1 MALEVPLVRFFA
13 GIKKVF
19 ESQWQK
25 RRIFMKK
32 GVITAFAA
40 AAGAGLAG
48 KNAIEKALA
57 KNL

>member
-1 MALEVPLVRFFA
+1 
-13 GIKKVF
+13 
-19 ESQWQK
+19 
-25 RRIFMKK
+25 MKK
-32 GVITAFAA
+32 GVITALAA